1 MILTQALDFNA
12 ESDLLHDL
20 LKDRDNSDFDRVT
33 LFRNWSV
40 NDVLGHLHMW
50 NHAADLSATN
60 EAGFREFLSAFGA
73 AGAQHFPYTHEW
85 SGGLKGQALLDAW
98 RELYS
103 DMARRWQSFDP
114 EKRVKWAG
122 PDMSVQMSIVAR
134 HMETWAH
141 GQEVFDLFGVRRQD
155 EDRIR
160 NIVDLG
166 VRTFGWTFANRQ
178 IDRPPIKPFVEL
190 TAPSGATW
198 RWNDESDRDYIK
210 GAATDFCQVV
220 TQTRSVADVALDIA
234 GVSARQWMA
243 IAQCFAGPP
252 VDPPAPGMR
261 FCAPPTSD
269 STAGSC

>member
-1 MILTQALDFNA
+1 
-12 ESDLLHDL
+12 
-20 LKDRDNSDFDRVT
+20 LKDRENSDFDRVT

-50 NHAADLSATN
+50 HHAADLSATDD
-60 EAGFREFLSAFGA
+60 AGFQEFLRTFGE

-98 RELYS
+98 YELYT
-103 DMARRWQSFDP
+103 DMARRWQDFDP

-122 PDMSVQMSIVAR
+122 PDMNVQTSIVAR

-141 GQEVFDLFGVRRQD
+141 GQEVFDLFGVHRQD

-160 NIVDLG
+160 NIADLG
-166 VRTFGWTFANRQ
+166 VRTFGWTVANRQ
-178 IDRPPIKPFVEL
+178 IDRPPVKPFVEL
-190 TAPSGATW
+190 AAPSGATW
-198 RWNDESDRDYIK
+198 RWNNESDRDYIK

-220 TQTRSVADVALDIA
+220 TQTRNIADVALDIA
-234 GVSARQWMA
+234 GTSAQQWMD

-261 FCAPPTSD
+261 FCAT
-269 STAGSC
+269 